1 MRAKAIAAASEEARK
16 RDELAKRAEEDAKQ
30 SAENL
35 KHTPIGS

>member
-16 RDELAKRAEEDAKQ
+16 RDELAKAEEDAKQ